1 VKLTATETTSSAL
14 IRSIA
19 ERLDLAART
28 RQPIAPI
35 SESEGITDTETA
47 YAIQTQWTSM
57 RLARGEKIV
66 GRKIG
71 LTSPAVQQ
79 QLGVGEPDYGT
90 LWESSYYEARNG
102 SVTIP
107 ASDFIQPRIE
117 GEVAF
122 LIGKPLREKSITPE
136 QILAATEAC
145 ALGIEIVDSRIAN
158 WKIKLVDT
166 IADNASYGGF
176 TLGPWD
182 KHMRDADLGA
192 LEMRISQNGAAAGQ
206 GLGSAVLG
214 NPARSAAWLANKLLE
229 FGVSLQPGDVVISGA
244 FMKMLSFGA
253 GDEFV
258 FSLSGQ
264 PDLKVTIS

>member
-1 VKLTATETTSSAL
+1 MPAKAPSTLV
-14 IRSIA
+14 RNIA
-19 ERLDLAART
+19 ERLDTAWRS
-28 RQPIAPI
+28 RQPIPPI
-35 SESEGITDTETA
+35 SESDAIAEIETA
-47 YAIQTQWTSM
+47 YAIQSEWTSL
-57 RLARGEKIV
+57 RLGRGEKIV

-71 LTSPAVQQ
+71 LTSKAVQQ

-90 LWESSYYEARNG
+90 LWESSFYQAKDG

-107 ASDFIQPRIE
+107 GGEFIQPRIE

-122 LIGKPLREKSITPE
+122 LIGESLRKPSITPE

-145 ALGIEIVDSRIAN
+145 ALGIEIVDSRIAD

-182 KHMRDADLGA
+182 KKMRDADLSA
-192 LEMRISQNGAAAGQ
+192 VEMRVSHNGAPAGD

-214 NPARSAAWLANKLLE
+214 NPACSAAWLANKLLE
-229 FGVSLQPGDVVISGA
+229 FGVSLEPGDVVISGA
-244 FMKMLSFGA
+244 FMKMLPFRS

-258 FSLSGQ
+258 FSLSTQ
-264 PDLKVTIS
+264 PSLKVTIA